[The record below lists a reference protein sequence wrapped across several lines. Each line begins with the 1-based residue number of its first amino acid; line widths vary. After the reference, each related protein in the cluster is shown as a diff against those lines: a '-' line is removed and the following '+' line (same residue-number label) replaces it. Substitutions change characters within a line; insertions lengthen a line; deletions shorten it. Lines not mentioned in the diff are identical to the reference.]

1 MDVKNKQNI
10 PKWLK
15 NDSNNPVPAGKKNY
29 VLANIKNVIKIL
41 NYFTKVES
49 PVKIGSSPW
58 VRLVLLIAYT
68 YLILTQTNFIVL
80 WIILITFGIQL
91 VMFPGDIILSIIK
104 KLVKLIIISLF
115 LLVPSILFHNQN
127 IELFLIRIGLVLI
140 NLSIFLVCTSWQEF
154 VVALDQ
160 LHFPQT
166 LILIIDI
173 TIKYVYTLG
182 NYLIEIL
189 YSVRLRTFGQN
200 VSSKLL
206 GTIIGQLYLF
216 ARHRTTEQY
225 QAMVLRGYHSFKKKR
240 TALTFNKI
248 DAIQSGVFIFI
259 IIISIVFRGKK

>member
-1 MDVKNKQNI
+1 MNEISKKNI
-10 PKWLK
+10 PEWLK
-15 NDSNNPVPAGKKNY
+15 KDNTNAVPAGKKNY
-29 VLANIKNVIKIL
+29 VLSNIKNIIKIL
-41 NYFTKVES
+41 NYFTKVEA

-80 WIILITFGIQL
+80 WIILITFGIQM
-91 VMFPGDIILSIIK
+91 VIFPGDTILSIIK

-127 IELFLIRIGLVLI
+127 IALFLIRIGLVLI

-189 YSVRLRTFGQN
+189 YSVRLRTLGQN
-200 VSSKLL
+200 VNPKLL

-225 QAMVLRGYHSFKKKR
+225 QAMILRGYHSFKKKR
-240 TALTFNKI
+240 TPLTFNKI
-248 DAIQSGVFIFI
+248 DAMQCAVFVFI
-259 IIISIVFRGKK
+259 IIISIVFRGKR